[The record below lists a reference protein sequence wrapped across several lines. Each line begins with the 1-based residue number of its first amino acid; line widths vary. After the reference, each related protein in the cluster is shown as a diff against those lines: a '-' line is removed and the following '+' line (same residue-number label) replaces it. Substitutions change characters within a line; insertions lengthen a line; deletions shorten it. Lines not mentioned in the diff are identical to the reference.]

1 MSDKSHSDQ
10 VDDPRREIFKQ
21 QTSESFA
28 ALGRYIQEF
37 ELMVDCIRTQC
48 TSFLGGSVRSQ
59 IVFSHHAFT
68 AQPLFDLYRALI
80 LNELSNNPAKI
91 LPKDQILARDLLNDL
106 TAYIQNSVK
115 VRNDIVHGT
124 WRIGWAS
131 VDQTDFRDIA
141 VHKLKLVK
149 DGYKIVKP
157 VSSASDLDK
166 EIEKIKHIHRLLSKL
181 NGCIAMPLCIDINMP
196 PASKI
201 YFMIRLR
208 KLGQYYCQLRDINR
222 EFLAEAKF

>member
-181 NGCIAMPLCIDINMP
+181 NGCIAMPLCIDINLP
-196 PASKI
+196 PASKNI
-201 YFMIRLR
+201 FYDKTSKTWSVLLPVERY
-208 KLGQYYCQLRDINR
+208 QP
-222 EFLAEAKF
+222 